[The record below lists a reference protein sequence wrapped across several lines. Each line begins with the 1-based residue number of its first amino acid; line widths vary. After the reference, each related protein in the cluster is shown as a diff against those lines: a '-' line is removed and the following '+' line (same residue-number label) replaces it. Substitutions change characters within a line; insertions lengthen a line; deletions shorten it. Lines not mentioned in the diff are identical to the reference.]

1 MNANI
6 TPEMQ
11 DITGYYDRLNDK
23 ITRKVNPFFIIIGVS
38 IVALFF
44 MLFRYLGGGEPVE
57 AGSSGKGSAGA
68 AVIKVIGSAV
78 LVFLLLVNG
87 LQYFF
92 SISIKAVLKDM
103 FSPVP
108 EIDLTITSGITEDVV
123 PEITS
128 YEEVYHIPGN
138 SYTYPNA
145 KALCQAYDGRLATY
159 EEIEGAYSDNAEW
172 CSYGWSDNQLALF
185 PTQTETYDKLQK
197 IKGHENDCGRPG
209 INGGYIKNPN
219 VRFGVNCYGHKPK
232 ITPEENKLM
241 RETPLYPVTN
251 KERLF
256 QRKVDAYRQKLPE
269 ILVSPFNHS
278 TWSKS

>member
-11 DITGYYDRLNDK
+11 DITGYYDRLNDG
-23 ITRKVNPFFIIIGVS
+23 ISRKVNPFFIVIGLSV
-38 IVALFF
+38 VALFF
-44 MLFRYLGGGEPVE
+44 LLFKYLGGGEPMEV
-57 AGSSGKGSAGA
+57 AGSEKGSAGA
-68 AVIKVIGSAV
+68 AIIKVIGFAM

-108 EIDLTITSGITEDVV
+108 EVDVTISSGTVEDIV
-123 PEITS
+123 PEIS
-128 YEEVYHIPGN
+128 SSEEVYHVPGN
-138 SYTYPNA
+138 DYTYPNA

-159 EEIEGAYSDNAEW
+159 EEVESAYRDNAEW

-185 PTQTETYDKLQK
+185 PTQTTTYDKLQK

-219 VRFGVNCYGHKPK
+219 VRFGVNCFGHKPK

-241 RETPLYPVTN
+241 RNAPLYPITK
-251 KERLF
+251 KEKMF
-256 QRKVDAYRQKLPE
+256 QRRVDAYRQILPD
-269 ILVSPFNHS
+269 ILISPFNHS